1 MLTKTQIIVAM
12 RRLDDVILNGNAE
25 ESRAAYLE
33 HVRYGEMLFNQQY
46 VY

>member
-1 MLTKTQIIVAM
+1 MPTKTQIIVAM
-12 RRLDDVILNGNAE
+12 RKLDDVILNGNAE

-33 HVRYGEMLFNQQY
+33 HVQYGEMLFNRKY

>member
-12 RRLDDVILNGNAE
+12 RNLDDVILNGNAE

-33 HVRYGEMLFNQQY
+33 HVRYGEMLFNRKY